1 MDRKKKLR
9 IIQTTLLF
17 VSLIIIFFTYFSN
30 KKNYDEKIISADIQ
44 KKLNEQVKDKNSDR
58 DIFFNIEYSGLDFSG
73 NRFILKSKE
82 AYTNKS
88 SNELINMKSVNAVFY
103 FKDNTILYVKSDNG
117 VYNNKTLDIV
127 FTDNI
132 EAKYEES
139 KLFADYAKYTN
150 LESFLKVSK
159 NVKVNDPRG
168 TMIADELLFDINT
181 KKLNISSFDDD
192 KINAN
197 LNIK

>member
-117 VYNNKTLDIV
+117 VYNNKTLDIE

-168 TMIADELLFDINT
+168 TMNADELLFDINT